1 MEITGPGDQT
11 MEESL
16 FVSCYLSQF
25 YLLLQCQ
32 KNLPWS
38 LFRLTVF
45 VGDSVPHFMLAGGC
59 WASRKEFSGKTRP
72 TKTWQNGCVGAVD
85 GRVGPCGGSCT
96 LWRLCGPSLHASFL
110 RSLLSTDYWP
120 VTPILSKTTHFTG
133 YLLFQRV
140 VWTWNQM

>member
-1 MEITGPGDQT
+1 MPEK
-11 MEESL
+11 L
-16 FVSCYLSQF
+16 
-25 YLLLQCQ
+25 
-32 KNLPWS
+32 NLI
-38 LFRLTVF
+38 FRLTVF

-59 WASRKEFSGKTRP
+59 WASQKEFSGKTRL

-96 LWRLCGPSLHASFL
+96 LWRLCRPSLHASFL

-140 VWTWNQM
+140 V